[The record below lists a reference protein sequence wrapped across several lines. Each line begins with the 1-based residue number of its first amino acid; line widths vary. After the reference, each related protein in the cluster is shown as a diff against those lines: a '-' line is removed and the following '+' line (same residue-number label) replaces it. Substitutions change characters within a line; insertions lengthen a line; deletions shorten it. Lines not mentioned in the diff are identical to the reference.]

1 MHRIDNLS
9 PGSLSLSLLSWS
21 SSSSSSSSSV
31 VCVCLFVCD
40 PKVDEQGQRLLYQIP
55 LRVSH
60 QLLPLLLLLWTL
72 KKKKKRQVFFIFRL
86 IVRPFFLVRLEEEE
100 EEEEE
105 NWYINDDEI
114 CNQYERVDAR
124 GGREVD
130 KSVAA
135 SSAISKQQRPVHT
148 HNSAPAIQMFFSCRS
163 IRREEKKKKKTQKS
177 LFLFVKI

>member
-1 MHRIDNLS
+1 
-9 PGSLSLSLLSWS
+9 
-21 SSSSSSSSSV
+21 
-31 VCVCLFVCD
+31 LFVCD

-60 QLLPLLLLLWTL
+60 QLSTAAAMNF
-72 KKKKKRQVFFIFRL
+72 KKKKKRQVFFSPYRRSVL
-86 IVRPFFLVRLEEEE
+86 LVRLEV
-100 EEEEE
+100 EEEE

-135 SSAISKQQRPVHT
+135 SSAISKQQRPVHIT
-148 HNSAPAIQMFFSCRS
+148 VRPRS
-163 IRREEKKKKKTQKS
+163 KCSFHVGRLEEKKETKKRK
-177 LFLFVKI
+177 